1 MTFKNIQLNIFA
13 VKSYYISAANKK
25 RVQFYLYFKYFYKL
39 KKGNIFLA
47 RRKRIIFLD
56 IMRAFAVMMMV
67 QGHTTDALLDQ
78 SYRTF
83 SSAGYTVWE
92 FFRGFTAPI
101 FMFTSGT
108 VFTYLFKLNNLP
120 FKDNPRVLKG
130 LKRFL
135 LLVFIGY
142 LLRFPT
148 WNIFDYSQVEEK
160 QWQIFFVVDA
170 LHLIGFGLLF
180 IILLNYLSEKIKLN
194 YYITGIAGT
203 LFFFLIYPLTIT
215 IDWPSIF
222 PTPVA
227 AYFTK
232 RTGSLF
238 PFFPWIGY
246 ILAGSVLGKFLAKKE
261 DDHKNVKF
269 VVWLSVIG
277 IGFIAFSYLGK
288 ANISLIKNW
297 FPYWG
302 EYAFVAFFRLGMVI
316 LFNSVAALVSLRIN
330 RLPKL
335 VAQVGTHTLLIYA
348 VHLIILY
355 GSAWNNGFN
364 KYLSKQLNVSQT
376 IIAVVLM
383 LTAMILM
390 VIGIEKYKTHRKK
403 IKTNKIEAANEK
415 V

>member
-1 MTFKNIQLNIFA
+1 
-13 VKSYYISAANKK
+13 
-25 RVQFYLYFKYFYKL
+25 
-39 KKGNIFLA
+39 
-47 RRKRIIFLD
+47 
-56 IMRAFAVMMMV
+56 MRAFAVMMMV

-83 SSAGYTVWE
+83 SSAGYTIWE

-180 IILLNYLSEKIKLN
+180 IIVLSYLSEKIKLN

-203 LFFFLIYPLTIT
+203 FFFFLIYPLTIT
-215 IDWPSIF
+215 IDWSSIF
-222 PTPVA
+222 PAPVA

-261 DDHKNVKF
+261 DDHKNIKF
-269 VVWLSVIG
+269 VIWLAVIG
-277 IGFIAFSYLGK
+277 GGFIVFSYLGK
-288 ANISLIKNW
+288 LNISLIKNW
-297 FPYWG
+297 LPYWG

-316 LFNSVAALVSLRIN
+316 IFNSFAALISLKVN
-330 RLPKL
+330 SLPKL
-335 VAQVGTHTLLIYA
+335 VAQIGTHTLLIYA

-355 GSAWNNGFN
+355 GSAWNNGF
-364 KYLSKQLNVSQT
+364 YRYIARQLNVTQT
-376 IIAVVLM
+376 ILAVILM
-383 LTAMILM
+383 WAAMIIM
-390 VIGIEKYKTHRKK
+390 VISIEKYKLHRKK
-403 IKTNKIEAANEK
+403 LNNNKMNTAHEK
-415 V
+415 I